1 MRSVQVVDLTGVAGI
16 AVREIEPPSRAPGE
30 VLIQVEALAPAFPDV
45 LLSTG
50 SYQVKPEL
58 PFSPGSDF
66 AGVVLDADAASEFAP
81 GDRVAGCV
89 GYGAASEVISV
100 PQDRVYP
107 LPETLSFDEAAAIPM
122 NYLTAYYTLA
132 ARGDLREGQRVLV
145 TGASG
150 GVGIATV
157 QVATALGAEVF
168 GVVSSAERGAVVRAA
183 GADAVLRRD
192 ELPTRLRELTRGHG
206 IDVVVDVVG
215 GDVTDLLRVL
225 APEGRLMIVGF
236 ASGEIP
242 VVKTNRLLLG
252 NTDVRGVE
260 SAHLFRTGGSRAVWD
275 RLMTMVSKG
284 LIHPDVVDGGG
295 LDQYAAVVEALGNR
309 TARGRAVLAARQ

>member
-1 MRSVQVVDLTGVAGI
+1 MRSVLVDELTGPAGI
-16 AVREIEPPSRAPGE
+16 VVRDTEPPQRDRGE
-30 VLIQVEALAPAFPDV
+30 VLIQVETLAPAFPDV

-50 SYQVKPEL
+50 DYQVKPEL

-66 AGVVLDADAASEFAP
+66 AGVVLDADADSGFVA

-89 GYGAASEVISV
+89 SYGAASEVVSV

-107 LPETLSFDEAAAIPM
+107 LPDTLSFDEAAAIPM
-122 NYLTAYYTLA
+122 NYLTAYYALA
-132 ARGDLREGQRVLV
+132 SRGNLREGQRVLV

-157 QVATALGAEVF
+157 QVGKALGAEVF
-168 GVVSSAERGAVVRAA
+168 AVVSSPERRDVALAA
-183 GADAVLRRD
+183 GADVVLLRD
-192 ELPTRLRELTRGHG
+192 EVPTRVRELTAGHG
-206 IDVVVDVVG
+206 IDVIVDVVG
-215 GDVTDLLRVL
+215 GDVVDLLRVL

-242 VVKTNRLLLG
+242 VVKVNRLLLG

-260 SAHLFRTGGSRAVWD
+260 SAHLFRTGGSRVVWD
-275 RLMTMVSKG
+275 QLMTMVARG
-284 LIHPDVVDGGG
+284 FIRPNIVDGGG
-295 LDQYAAVVEALGNR
+295 LDRYAAAVEALSTR
-309 TARGRAVLAARQ
+309 TAPGRVVLSARH